1 VIPPAIFFYYSTL
14 FDSRFKTLQQNQS
27 NTIKIILDIKALFV
41 NVVIPIV
48 ITIKFVIIILSQ
60 VQTPV

>member
-1 VIPPAIFFYYSTL
+1 MII
-14 FDSRFKTLQQNQS
+14 KS

-48 ITIKFVIIILSQ
+48 ITIKFVIIILPISQ
-60 VQTPV
+60 VHNLV

>member
-1 VIPPAIFFYYSTL
+1 MII
-14 FDSRFKTLQQNQS
+14 KS

>member
-1 VIPPAIFFYYSTL
+1 MII
-14 FDSRFKTLQQNQS
+14 KS

-48 ITIKFVIIILSQ
+48 ITIKFVIIILPIDY
-60 VQTPV
+60 VHIIV